1 MIKKYSN
8 FVGSPIF
15 LNGQRANDIQPLWLM
30 EPKDVSQEQHNE
42 FYRFIGNTFDTPR
55 FVLHYKVIPSYM
67 EIKVSYKISKQK
79 TINLFAD

>member
-15 LNGQRANDIQPLWLM
+15 LNGKRANDIQPLWLM

-55 FVLHYKVIPSYM
+55 FVLHYKVIPCIEFIVYYTFS
-67 EIKVSYKISKQK
+67 KIMK
-79 TINLFAD
+79 LFTD